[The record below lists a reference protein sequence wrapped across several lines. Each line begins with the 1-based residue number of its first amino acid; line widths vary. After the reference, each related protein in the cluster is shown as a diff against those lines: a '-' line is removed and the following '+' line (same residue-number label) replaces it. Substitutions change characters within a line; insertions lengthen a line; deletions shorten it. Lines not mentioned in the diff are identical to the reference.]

1 MEHYINYQIV
11 ILIIY
16 VVIGGAMITQIKNI
30 NGFYKLAIFVI
41 LLNLILTIFTPNMSL
56 FNLLAYDDIKFNI
69 TDKDYWSIRGQ
80 IGDLLS
86 GHFAAL
92 AFIGL
97 MMTVS
102 QMSKALKQQ
111 DEAIS
116 IQKQEM
122 DKQFKEM
129 NKQSFENK
137 FFQML
142 NLFNNNIQTLEVNI
156 NGESY
161 TKKNIFKPL
170 KEHFESEIQ
179 FDYLSDVSNQCVK
192 KDKFY
197 YFKNQFID
205 FNDGYDTTIKYY
217 FLNLFQILNY
227 IDKDISDKDD
237 AKKYTNIMRAQLSK
251 NELLLLAY
259 NGIGVHLFTSND
271 YQKLIEKYE
280 LFEHLTFDDFHTN
293 SNILEIIDSVLVKY
307 DKSAFGKNTK
317 IINKIY
323 RKR

>member
-1 MEHYINYQIV
+1 MEYYINYQIV
-11 ILIIY
+11 ILIAY

-30 NGFYKLAIFVI
+30 NGFYKLSIFII
-41 LLNLILTIFTPNMSL
+41 LLNLILTILTPNMSL
-56 FNLLAYDDIKFNI
+56 FNLLAYDDIKFNVI
-69 TDKDYWSIRGQ
+69 DKDYWSIRGQ
-80 IGDLLS
+80 IGDLLA

-111 DEAIS
+111 DEAIL

-156 NGESY
+156 NGTNY
-161 TKKNIFKPL
+161 AKKNIFKPL
-170 KEHFESEIQ
+170 REYFELMMQ
-179 FDYLSDVSNQCVK
+179 NDYLSDVSNSCVK
-192 KDKFY
+192 KNKFV
-197 YFKNQFID
+197 YFEEQFIS
-205 FNDGYDTTIKYY
+205 FNDFYDTTIKYY

-227 IDKDISDKDD
+227 IDTDIPDKKN
-237 AKKYTNIMRAQLSK
+237 AKKYTNILRAQLSK

-259 NGIGVHLFTSND
+259 NAIGVQNFTTND
-271 YQKLIEKYE
+271 YQKLVEKYE
-280 LFEHLTFDDFHTN
+280 FFEHLSFDDFHEN
-293 SNILEIIDSVLVKY
+293 SYILEMVDSVLYKY
-307 DKSAFGKNTK
+307 HEDAFGNNTDILEK
-317 IINKIY
+317 INKT
-323 RKR
+323 R